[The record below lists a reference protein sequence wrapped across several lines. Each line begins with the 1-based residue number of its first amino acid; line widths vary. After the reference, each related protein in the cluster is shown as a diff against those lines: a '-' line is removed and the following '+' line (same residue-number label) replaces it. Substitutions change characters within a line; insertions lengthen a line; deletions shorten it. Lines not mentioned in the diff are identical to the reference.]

1 MWAVSLLD
9 MIFALALSATL
20 AGVAVAQTLASLDDM
35 RAVAAARYVSSRLQQ
50 TRIEAIVR
58 GHRAALRF
66 DPVANGYAYRTFVD
80 GNRNGVLSA
89 DIQSGVDRSI
99 SPSDALGHRFPGV
112 EFGAI
117 PGLPS
122 VDPANPPPGTD
133 PIRTGPSDMVTFT
146 PIGTATSGSLYI
158 RGRNHIQLVVRIF
171 GQTGKT
177 RVLRFDSR
185 HQQWNP
191 L

>member
-1 MWAVSLLD
+1 VPFSLLD
-9 MIFALALSATL
+9 MMFGLALSATL
-20 AGVAVAQTLASLDDM
+20 AGMSVAHTLGALDDM

-50 TRIEAIVR
+50 TRVEAIQR
-58 GHRAALRF
+58 GHRAALRI
-66 DPVANGYAYRTFVD
+66 DQVANGYAFRTFLD

-89 DIQSGVDRSI
+89 DIQSGIDR
-99 SPSDALGHRFPGV
+99 PAGPLDALGHHFAGV

-122 VDPANPPPGTD
+122 VDPAGTPPGTD
-133 PIRTGPSDMVTFT
+133 PIRTGASDMVTFT
-146 PIGTATSGSLYI
+146 PMGTATTGSLYI
-158 RGRNHIQLVVRIF
+158 RGRNHIQLAVRIF

-185 HQQWNP
+185 NQQWNP

>member
-1 MWAVSLLD
+1 MAFSLVD
-9 MIFALALSATL
+9 MMFALALSGTL
-20 AGVAVAQTLASLDDM
+20 AGVAVAQALGSLDDM

-50 TRIEAIVR
+50 TRVESIVR

-66 DPVANGYAYRTFVD
+66 DPIPNGYAFRTFVD

-89 DIQSGVDRSI
+89 DVQAGVDRPI
-99 SPSDALGHRFPGV
+99 GPPDALEHRFAGV
-112 EFGAI
+112 AFGTI

-122 VDPANPPPGTD
+122 VDPAGAPPGTD
-133 PIRTGPSDMVTFT
+133 PIRTGSSDMVTFT
-146 PIGTATSGSLYI
+146 PMGTATTGSLYI
-158 RGRNHIQLVVRIF
+158 RGRNNVQLAVRIF

-177 RVLRFDSR
+177 RVLRFNSR
-185 HQQWNP
+185 NQQWNP

>member
-1 MWAVSLLD
+1 MGAVSLLD
-9 MIFALALSATL
+9 MMFVLALSATL
-20 AGVAVAQTLASLDDM
+20 AGMAVAQTLGALDDM

-50 TRIEAIVR
+50 TRIEAIAR

-66 DPVANGYAYRTFVD
+66 DQVANGYAYRTFVD

-89 DIQSGVDRSI
+89 DIQSGVDRPI
-99 SPSDALGHRFPGV
+99 DPSDALGHRFAGV

-122 VDPANPPPGTD
+122 VDPPSPPPGTD
-133 PIRTGPSDMVTFT
+133 PIRTGASDMVTFT